1 MAGKTAGFN
10 CISTCSDIY
19 RNKLK
24 M

>member
-19 RNKLK
+19 RNILK